1 MRRMLAHTLR
11 MTWTRGAA
19 AVGPAL
25 IVSLLAAAD
34 ASAEEDEAA
43 PAPPSSTARAL
54 EDATTL
60 PLGLTASRTHMRA
73 AVNAIGGYDG
83 AREAGV
89 MEVEAAVRIF
99 GPLSIHG
106 GGVYVSDEDDVRPS
120 LGAMVQLFE
129 QDRSRLGLDVAFG
142 LTYRPEGLTE
152 PEGEIEAALAVGRK
166 LGSASLVASATYGQD
181 GEGNERDGELRAAGL
196 VQVGRV
202 MVGADAR
209 GRLALTR
216 PSDSTEP
223 DYDVVGGPVLVVPI
237 QSFALTGLVGATVV
251 GTGDDQT
258 EAGVLGLLGIARIF

>member
-11 MTWTRGAA
+11 MTWTRSAA

-181 GEGNERDGELRAAGL
+181 GEGNERDGEL
-196 VQVGRV
+196 
-202 MVGADAR
+202 
-209 GRLALTR
+209 ALTR